1 MLITIKHRIFAVL
14 ILIALAIILIPMW
27 VHDASQLKI
36 KLWGLPKTPAVPAVS
51 AINQLPEIK
60 MLDNTQQKHNPDAWL
75 LQLSTFATAA
85 QAQQL
90 VTQLRAKNLPAYV
103 EHTTVYVGPELT
115 QEGLQKLVK
124 VLAQDFK
131 IKGNVVPFTAIPK

>member
-1 MLITIKHRIFAVL
+1 MFITLKHRIFAVL

-27 VHDASQLKI
+27 LHDASQLKI
-36 KLWGLPKTPAVPAVS
+36 KLWGLPNTPAVPAVS
-51 AINQLPEIK
+51 AISRLPEIK
-60 MLDNTQQKHNPDAWL
+60 MLNSSDQEHNPDAWV
-75 LQLSTFATAA
+75 LQLGTFATAA

-90 VTQLRAKNLPAYV
+90 AAYLRTKNLPAYV

-115 QEGLQKLVK
+115 QDGLQKLVK

-131 IKGNVVPFTAIPK
+131 IKGNVVTFTAIPK